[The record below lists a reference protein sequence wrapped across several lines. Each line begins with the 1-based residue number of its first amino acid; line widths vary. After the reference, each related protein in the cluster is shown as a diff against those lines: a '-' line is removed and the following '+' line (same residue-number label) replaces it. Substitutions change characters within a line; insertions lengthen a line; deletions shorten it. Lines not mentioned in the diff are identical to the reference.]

1 MEKKKKILIVGTI
14 VIIVIAI
21 ITTIIIISI
30 NNNNKQKE
38 SELPDYS
45 QINLNDMETL
55 DNVKVNGDIKTN
67 ISEKLLAERNYDGLT
82 VKDISLEAVMGTTVF
97 KATLVNNT
105 DKIYETKE
113 IKIVLKDKENKEYG
127 VINGLIE
134 EIEPNSQT
142 TIHARTTIDLSN
154 AYDFTIEVNE

>member
-1 MEKKKKILIVGTI
+1 MEKKKKILIAGII

-21 ITTIIIISI
+21 ITTTIIICIT
-30 NNNNKQKE
+30 NKQKE

-45 QINLNDMETL
+45 QVNLNDMETL

-67 ISEKLLAERNYDGLT
+67 ISEKLLAERTYDGLT
-82 VKDISLEAVMGTTVF
+82 VKNISLEAIMGTTVF
-97 KATLVNNT
+97 KATVVNTT
-105 DKIYETKE
+105 DNIYETKE

-134 EIEPNSQT
+134 EIEPNGQT

-154 AYDFTIEVNE
+154 AYDFTIEE